1 MLDVE
6 DYMELALDEAKAAVA
21 KIFEGADN
29 IELQPQNQN
38 IRKLQHELIEAH
50 GLTSKSYGE
59 GANRHIKI
67 EGRNNERKSI

>member
-1 MLDVE
+1 M
-6 DYMELALDEAKAAVA
+6 DYKDEAELALDEAKAAVA

-29 IELQPQNQN
+29 VELQPQNQN

-59 GANRHIKI
+59 GDNRHIRI
-67 EGRNNERKSI
+67 EGKNNEHS